1 MAQRTSFEK
10 LQRDRAKKA
19 KAAAKREKRLEK
31 GTAAEEEVE
40 ELAPLGEP
48 GQELSAAELLA
59 RVEEIHRLFEAKK
72 MSFEEFEEQ
81 KADLMARISV
91 D

>member
-19 KAAAKREKRLEK
+19 RAAAKREKRF
-31 GTAAEEEVE
+31 GRTTPEEEPE
-40 ELAPLGEP
+40 ELTPLDAEP
-48 GQELSAAELLA
+48 GEELSAAQLLA

-72 MSFEEFEEQ
+72 ISFEDFEEQ
-81 KADLMARISV
+81 KADLMARIPV

>member
-1 MAQRTSFEK
+1 MAAQRTSFEK

-19 KAAAKREKRLEK
+19 KQAAKREKRFDKSTE
-31 GTAAEEEVE
+31 EEEVLE
-40 ELAPLGEP
+40 PLAPAEP
-48 GQELSAAELLA
+48 GTEISAGDLLK
-59 RVEEIHRLFEAKK
+59 RVEDLHRLFEDKK
-72 MSFEEFEEQ
+72 ISFEDFEEQ